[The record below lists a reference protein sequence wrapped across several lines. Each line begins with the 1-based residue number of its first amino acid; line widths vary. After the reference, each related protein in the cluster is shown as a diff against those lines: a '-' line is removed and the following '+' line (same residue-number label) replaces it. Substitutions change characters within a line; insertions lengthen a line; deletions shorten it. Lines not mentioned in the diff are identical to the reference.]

1 MTSNGQYIFPRFP
14 PPEGCNEVLTIS
26 IEALTS
32 LHGNMMNH
40 ILTVLSGISDDD
52 TLSRD
57 GSYWVK
63 QLRGPRINTIQCQN
77 HPHPGTHSSPFNF
90 VGKRWKRVLNLRLI
104 QYK

>member
-52 TLSRD
+52 TLSRELL
-57 GSYWVK
+57 GQAAQRPPHQHYTMSEPSSSW
-63 QLRGPRINTIQCQN
+63 NTLESI
-77 HPHPGTHSSPFNF
+77 
-90 VGKRWKRVLNLRLI
+90 
-104 QYK
+104 